1 VFARLWT
8 ALAPYRHP
16 YDVALATAGVAFAAV
31 SVAMPFGRDQGL
43 YYYVGREWLHH
54 GAMPYRDA
62 FEQKTPA
69 IFFLHAVAIM
79 LFGEH
84 MASIRVLELGCIV
97 ALGIVCA
104 RLATPM
110 GERVPP
116 GVGGASV
123 LAAAVMYIGIFGF
136 WDTAQCEIWCTTA
149 ALGAACVATRSS
161 HAGRGAAVG
170 GLLAG
175 VALLFKPP
183 GAMLVALAGLAVVE
197 RALQEPGERRLRRAV
212 VAAVL
217 FSASAAAPIVLVVAY
232 FAAKGALPAMIDVL
246 VGANGYYVQHERGV
260 QSLYDVAKRTHDV
273 YKLYDPLGSLLL
285 EGLVVGLSVG
295 IVRRDKVLR
304 DRHAFALLACIAGF
318 VGVLSQLKFYLY
330 HWGLVVGPATLV
342 ASNLALDAVA
352 LAKWRAPAR
361 GAAVAV
367 WLYAFNFV
375 AAYALTGRCVNKWLE
390 EVTATKDWLT
400 HKIDREQ
407 FSSQFEV
414 DSLGYNFRNGEQVGL
429 WLRAHVAPGE
439 EVVVRGFEPEI
450 YTVSGCRY
458 GGRFFWTSFLTDP
471 RRAYRREEFLAQD
484 RAQLL
489 ERSPRWVVALSGIH
503 EGPDAP
509 EFFTAM
515 GYVPREEM
523 YGFTL
528 MEKEGSLPEH

>member
-1 VFARLWT
+1 VVARLWT

-16 YDVALATAGVAFAAV
+16 YDVVLAAAGVAFAAV
-31 SVAMPFGRDQGL
+31 SIALPFGRDQGL
-43 YYYVGREWLHH
+43 YFFVGREWLRH

-69 IFFLHAVAIM
+69 IFFLHALAIL

-104 RLATPM
+104 RLATPA

-116 GVGGASV
+116 GVGGASI
-123 LAAAVMYIGIFGF
+123 LAAAVMYVGMFDF

-149 ALGAACVATRSS
+149 AMAAACVATRTR
-161 HAGRGAAVG
+161 HPIRGAAVG

-183 GAMLVALAGLAVVE
+183 GGLLVALAGLAAVQ
-197 RALQEPGERRLRRAV
+197 RALRDSGENRVRRAAV
-212 VAAVL
+212 VALL
-217 FSASAAAPIVLVVAY
+217 FAASAAAPIVLVVAY

-260 QSLYDVAKRTHDV
+260 QSLYDVAQRSHDV

-285 EGLVVGLSVG
+285 EALVAGLAVG
-295 IVRRDKVLR
+295 IVRRDSVLR
-304 DRHAFALLACIAGF
+304 DRHAFALLACVAAF

-330 HWGLVVGPATLV
+330 HWVLVVGPATLV
-342 ASNLALDAVA
+342 ASNVALDAVA
-352 LAKWRAPAR
+352 LAKWRAPLR
-361 GAAVAV
+361 GAAVAI
-367 WLYAFNFV
+367 WLFAFNFV
-375 AAYALTGRCVNKWLE
+375 AAFALTGRCANKWLE
-390 EVTATKDWLT
+390 EVTATKAWLT
-400 HKIDREQ
+400 GEIDREQ

-414 DSLGYNFRNGEQVGL
+414 VSLGYKFHDGEQVGL
-429 WLRAHVAPGE
+429 WLREHVAPGD
-439 EVVVRGFEPEI
+439 EVAVRGFEPEI
-450 YTVSGCRY
+450 YTVSGLGY

-489 ERSPRWVVALSGIH
+489 ERSPRWVVALTGMH

-509 EFFTAM
+509 EYFTAM
-515 GYVPREEM
+515 GYVPRHEM

-528 MEKEGSLPEH
+528 MEKAGDVEAR